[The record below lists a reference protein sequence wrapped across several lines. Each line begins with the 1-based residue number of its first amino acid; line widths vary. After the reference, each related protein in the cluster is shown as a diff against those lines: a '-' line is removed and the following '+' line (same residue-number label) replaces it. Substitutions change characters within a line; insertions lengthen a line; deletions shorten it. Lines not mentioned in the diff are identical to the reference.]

1 MIRTAFA
8 LLLLAAASAAGA
20 QTAAEP
26 VRSPAL
32 SRVVGCRGVADTAE
46 RLSCYDREVAALEAA
61 EARKDVVVV
70 DREQLR
76 KTRRTLFGLV
86 LPNLSVFG
94 NDDPNEEGVT
104 SIETKIT
111 KLARNPYGR
120 WIFDVEDGGRWIQS
134 DSRELSRD
142 PKVGQTIAIR
152 QAAMGSFLANVDG
165 QVAIRVQR
173 VR

>member
-1 MIRTAFA
+1 MIRIAFA
-8 LLLLAAASAAGA
+8 LLLLAGASAAGA
-20 QTAAEP
+20 QAAAEP
-26 VRSPAL
+26 PRSPAL
-32 SRVVGCRGVADTAE
+32 SRVVGCRGVADVSE

-111 KLARNPYGR
+111 KISRNPYGR

-134 DSRELSRD
+134 DSRELGRD
-142 PKVGQTIAIR
+142 PKVGQTVAIR

-173 VR
+173 IR